1 MPPGAM
7 EMNNLPTASPL
18 QAGRPVYVA
27 LVPGVDATEGSM
39 FTVVSG
45 YGHLTGQEAA
55 EIHELSRQVLQL
67 AMVNCVVAVSFR
79 LIAAGLAIAKGSPL
93 VAEHILFVLF
103 SFWVMYLGVQGV
115 KLRNPP
121 LCGCCN
127 CGHLTGFYIVYI
139 VFSVLSAISVL
150 FCLIFGLWGYF
161 ILQGLFLALYGVTA
175 DKARR
180 LLDALERSG
189 TDASSS
195 HRCGAAIVPP
205 GAAAAPGVV
214 ASIPVAAAT
223 EVGAMPVAAVA
234 APAPDVEN
242 PSDAKI
248 KADAAAANAAT
259 ATDTL

>member
-1 MPPGAM
+1 MAM
-7 EMNNLPTASPL
+7 EMNNLPTANPLASP
-18 QAGRPVYVA
+18 PVYVA
-27 LVPGVDATEGSM
+27 LVPGMQAGEGSI
-39 FTVVSG
+39 FAVVSG
-45 YGHLTGQEAA
+45 YSDLECEEAA
-55 EIHELSRQVLQL
+55 EIHRLSSQVLQL
-67 AMVNCVVAVSFR
+67 AMVNCVVAVGLR
-79 LIAAGLAIAKGSPL
+79 IVAAGIAIAQGSRGGVL
-93 VAEHILFVLF
+93 QHVIFCLF
-103 SFWVMYLGVQGV
+103 SFWVMYLGVEGV
-115 KLRNPP
+115 KKRNPV
-121 LCGCCN
+121 LCECCR
-127 CGHLTGFYIVYI
+127 CGHLTGFYVVYI
-139 VFSVLSAISVL
+139 VFSVLSAI
-150 FCLIFGLWGYF
+150 FCLICIVVGLYGYF
-161 ILQGLFLALYGVTA
+161 ILNLLFLTLYGVTA